1 VETLAFKLEVPLVYD
16 VSRHVVEEMKMP
28 MNESSKKY
36 FSKILLYLSKMSQF
50 SLELVEESPSL
61 LAGAVV
67 FISLKTLEQ
76 VDPSAEPERKLTAI
90 CQLLEEEESDVIEV
104 SRKVLDLAKNY
115 SKYYPSLTNLKKFN
129 KFEYGSE

>member
-16 VSRHVVEEMKMP
+16 VSRHVVEEMKMLL
-28 MNESSKKY
+28 NDSSKKY

-50 SLELVEESPSL
+50 SLELVEESPAL

-76 VDPSAEPERKLTAI
+76 VDPSAEPERKLASI
-90 CQLLEEEESDVIEV
+90 CQLLE
-104 SRKVLDLAKNY
+104 A
-115 SKYYPSLTNLKKFN
+115 
-129 KFEYGSE
+129 

>member
-1 VETLAFKLEVPLVYD
+1 MEVPLVYD

-28 MNESSKKY
+28 LTESSKKY

-76 VDPSAEPERKLTAI
+76 VDPSAEP
-90 CQLLEEEESDVIEV
+90 
-104 SRKVLDLAKNY
+104 
-115 SKYYPSLTNLKKFN
+115 
-129 KFEYGSE
+129 

>member
-1 VETLAFKLEVPLVYD
+1 METLAFKLEVPLVYD

-76 VDPSAEPERKLTAI
+76 VDPSAEPERKLAAI
-90 CQLLEEEESDVIEV
+90 CQLLEEEESEVIEV

>member
-1 VETLAFKLEVPLVYD
+1 METLAFKLEVPLVYD

-28 MNESSKKY
+28 MNEFSKKY

-76 VDPSAEPERKLTAI
+76 VDPSAEPERKLAAI
-90 CQLLEEEESDVIEV
+90 CQLLEEEESEVIEV